1 MIIFLTFGVGQVH
14 ADNVNDV
21 YVQNIKIQPSTIK
34 VGDAFIVTITL
45 VNNSTVPVWLDG
57 GKCSSADTNAS
68 FFTVIF
74 DNHAK
79 IKAKDINCAGVGW
92 SQKLDPGK
100 NNTATSPDYTVTYI
114 ATEPG
119 TANATMTFSYHVIN
133 QTDAAQPGF
142 SQNISKSFL
151 FTILDNNTGTKM
163 LTETILSP
171 LEQLKL
177 GIPPENV
184 HCNQGFQLIL
194 KREDTSP
201 ACVKP
206 DTAQKLIERGWAEI
220 TVTKAS
226 FDVIQ
231 SNTTQ
236 ANSMIDLGNDT
247 GIVNWKNQTYYFET
261 PNYTKTTYVQPV
273 HILFHDVLFTLFPSE
288 FGGLPLG
295 GCEGIH
301 YLTDTKFSDGASEM
315 LHVFVSSPS
324 CGYDYTP
331 IKLSTHTNPQAGLIF
346 YDGKMK
352 LLTSVENK

>member
-133 QTDAAQPGF
+133 QTDPAQPGF

-171 LEQLKL
+171 LKQFKS
-177 GIPPENV
+177 GISANNV
-184 HCNQGFQLIL
+184 TCNQGLELIF
-194 KREDTSP
+194 KSEDNSP
-201 ACVKP
+201 ACVKYN
-206 DTAQKLIERGWAEI
+206 TAPKLTEQGWALTRLTIAGLKETYGVGEKI
-220 TVTKAS
+220 SFIIDFQGLLHYCDYPQVSVLDSNQNTVWKSQDIISMCVSDLSNPLPYVSQNFDLNSGYGGPIIINKA
-226 FDVIQ
+226 
-231 SNTTQ
+231 
-236 ANSMIDLGNDT
+236 G
-247 GIVNWKNQTYYFET
+247 
-261 PNYTKTTYVQPV
+261 NYTMKVS
-273 HILFHDVLFTLFPSE
+273 L
-288 FGGLPLG
+288 
-295 GCEGIH
+295 EG
-301 YLTDTKFSDGASEM
+301 
-315 LHVFVSSPS
+315 
-324 CGYDYTP
+324 
-331 IKLSTHTNPQAGLIF
+331 N
-346 YDGKMK
+346 
-352 LLTSVENK
+352 SVEKEFTVESK